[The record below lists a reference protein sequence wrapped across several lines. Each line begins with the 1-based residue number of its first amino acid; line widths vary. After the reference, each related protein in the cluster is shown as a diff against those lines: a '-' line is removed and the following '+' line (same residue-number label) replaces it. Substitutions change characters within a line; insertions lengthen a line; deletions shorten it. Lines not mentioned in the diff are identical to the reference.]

1 MNIFHS
7 ITELFCEILW
17 RHSSWAWF
25 ITTITQFF
33 LHSFPLISNF
43 LVYFISQLINWLDKH
58 FILNFKHDG
67 NGNKVKLRVGKFIFV
82 IQMKNICFLPSTHT
96 RSVCPFINGN
106 ANFIKNCSASNE
118 KGCCWCLFSLFSEK
132 LKLNLFSGYEKF
144 WLLKFKGK
152 FFFKFLQCQ
161 FFSPCVIDSW
171 QWKHK
176 KRKQQKFSLPLYE
189 MTCTSFSKF
198 PTFALIPFFSL
209 ISLVDIVAIR
219 QYLLLTTS
227 SSCFFFF
234 FSLA

>member
-43 LVYFISQLINWLDKH
+43 LVYFISQLINWLGKH

-96 RSVCPFINGN
+96 RSPFYQWQREFHQKLFGYKRKRLLLMPF
-106 ANFIKNCSASNE
+106 FII
-118 KGCCWCLFSLFSEK
+118 
-132 LKLNLFSGYEKF
+132 F
-144 WLLKFKGK
+144 WKIKIK
-152 FFFKFLQCQ
+152 SICRIRKFL
-161 FFSPCVIDSW
+161 
-171 QWKHK
+171 
-176 KRKQQKFSLPLYE
+176 
-189 MTCTSFSKF
+189 
-198 PTFALIPFFSL
+198 
-209 ISLVDIVAIR
+209 IVKI
-219 QYLLLTTS
+219 
-227 SSCFFFF
+227 
-234 FSLA
+234 